1 MADVP
6 RVAGSL
12 GGIDFRLEE
21 DLAGDVVVTTGG
33 NVETLVLLVEVH
45 ATINECATLVC
56 THPE

>member
-12 GGIDFRLEE
+12 RGIDFRLEE

-33 NVETLVLLVEVH
+33 NVEPLVLLIEVH
-45 ATINECATLVC
+45 TTIDECVTLIC
-56 THPE
+56 THPG